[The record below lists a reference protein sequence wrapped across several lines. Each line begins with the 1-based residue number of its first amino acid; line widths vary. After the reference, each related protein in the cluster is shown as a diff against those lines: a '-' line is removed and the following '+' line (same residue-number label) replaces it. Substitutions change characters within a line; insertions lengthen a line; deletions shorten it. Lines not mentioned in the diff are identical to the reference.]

1 MELKN
6 LLSEKRSAILGKW
19 FDAILSIYP
28 AETSNLMK
36 NNKNQFTN
44 PAGHTILHSIEK
56 IFEELLEGRWETRFE
71 LDNIL
76 RIKAVQDFTPS
87 EATQFIFHLKKV
99 IREELKNEIQAH
111 NLFDELLRLE
121 SQIDRMALLA
131 FDIFMKCREKIYELK
146 AKGMTSDLLM
156 EEGMAY
162 RRGLGR

>member
-1 MELKN
+1 MKLKN
-6 LLSEKRSAILGKW
+6 LLSEKRYAIVKKW

-28 AETSNLMK
+28 PETSNFMK

-56 IFEELLEGRWETRFE
+56 IFEELLEGRWETRSE

-87 EATQFIFHLKKV
+87 EATQFVFHLKKV
-99 IREELKNEIQAH
+99 IREELKNEIQDN
-111 NLFDELLRLE
+111 NLFDELLRFE
-121 SQIDRMALLA
+121 SEIDRMALLA

-146 AKGMTSDLLM
+146 AKSMTCNLPI
-156 EEGMAY
+156 EAGMAY
-162 RRGLGR
+162 RRG